1 MNHEVGQ
8 EDPKESGFST
18 EETTPDSFST
28 SNIIKHNLHSQV
40 AGGREK
46 FCIQNNKPELLNKD
60 ISPQFPY
67 ML

>member
-8 EDPKESGFST
+8 EDSKVVLALKKQQLVA
-18 EETTPDSFST
+18 FST

-46 FCIQNNKPELLNKD
+46 FCTQNNKPELLNKD

-67 ML
+67 LL